1 MPHVNRESGSLET
14 AQLRQA
20 MYLGHVLLQTCCPTA
35 GKRYDARFE
44 ALLDY
49 FRDEKRIIRPEV
61 SESDGGYA
69 DLYLT
74 LWQGKPSGRFI
85 PLIVD
90 AMFHEFF
97 ELHKRDNPISVHQ
110 AFCEQELS
118 SYIQK
123 YFPDVDQSGSDFLRL
138 KEICRNLKIESND
151 LNRAR
156 TYSTPGPAE
165 IEKRAPLL
173 SSRNPAFRELL
184 RGAAK
189 VAQSSAPILLFGETG
204 SGKEIL
210 ARFIHDQSPRADGP
224 FVVVNCA
231 AIPGT
236 LLESELFGFQKGAFT
251 GAQTDKTGQLALA
264 QGGTVFLDE
273 IAELPPELQVKI
285 LRFVQEKTLLP
296 LGGVTPVRVD
306 TRILAA
312 TNKNL
317 REAMETGQFR
327 QDFYYRLN
335 VFQFSLPPLKDR
347 AEDIPALIE
356 LFVHTYAHENNK
368 DVHAVS
374 ESALKFLINYSWPGN
389 IRELENVIQ
398 RAVIL
403 ADGPEIQAEHLPKA
417 VRQNQRLVSVW
428 PASETG
434 KKIDTNR
441 VREAL
446 FLALNPD
453 GGQGNPD
460 GRLGRS
466 VPLEHMIDFFEQTR
480 GLPFPARAFADH
492 ISPPHWLNR
501 RDKLSNQ
508 ILRALRR
515 AGILDHNGRRAQAAR
530 YILNSRFLLPD
541 TIE

>member
-1 MPHVNRESGSLET
+1 MNTETGSLET

-20 MYLGHVLLQTCCPTA
+20 KYFGYAVIQACCPSA

-49 FRDEKRIIRPEV
+49 FRDEKRVIRPEV
-61 SESDGGYA
+61 SESDAEYA

-74 LWQGKPSGRFI
+74 LWHGKPSGKFI

-97 ELHKRDNPISVHQ
+97 ELHKRDNPITVHRK
-110 AFCEQELS
+110 FCEEELS
-118 SYIQK
+118 GYIQK
-123 YFPDVDQSGSDFLRL
+123 YFPEVDQSGSDFNRLR
-138 KEICRNLKIESND
+138 EICRELRIESDD

-156 TYSTPGPAE
+156 TYPTPNPAQ
-165 IEKRAPLL
+165 IEESAPLMA
-173 SSRNPAFRELL
+173 SRNAAFQEIIRS
-184 RGAAK
+184 AAK
-189 VAQSSAPILLFGETG
+189 VAQSEAPILLFGETG

-210 ARFIHDQSPRADGP
+210 ARFIHDQSPRAGGP

-231 AIPGT
+231 AIPET
-236 LLESELFGFQKGAFT
+236 LLESELFGYQKGAFT
-251 GAQTDKTGQLALA
+251 GARTDKIGQLATA

-273 IAELPPELQVKI
+273 IAEMPPELQVKI

-296 LGGVTPVRVD
+296 LGGVTPLRVD
-306 TRILAA
+306 VRILAA
-312 TNKNL
+312 TNMNL
-317 REAMETGQFR
+317 HNAMETGQFR

-335 VFQFSLPPLKDR
+335 VFQFTMPPLKDR
-347 AEDIPALIE
+347 IEDIPALADV
-356 LFVHTYAHENNK
+356 FVRKYARANNK
-368 DVHAVS
+368 DVQAVS
-374 ESALKFLINYSWPGN
+374 APTLEVLVNHPWPGN

-403 ADGPEIQAEHLPKA
+403 ADGPEIQTEHLPTA
-417 VRQNQRLVSVW
+417 VRRNQRPWGVF
-428 PASETG
+428 PAIESG
-434 KKIDTNR
+434 RKIKKDR
-441 VREAL
+441 LWEAL
-446 FLALNPD
+446 TLALNPD
-453 GGQGNPD
+453 GGRGNPA

-466 VPLEHMIDFFEQTR
+466 VPLEHMLDFFEQTR

-508 ILRALRR
+508 ILRILRK

-530 YILNSRFLLPD
+530 YFLSSLFMQ
-541 TIE
+541 TGTLE